1 MEKNI
6 SVIFSK
12 MWLSLRRIPKG
23 MGLYALSLGR
33 DLVGMPFFLCL
44 KRLHLKEKSHI
55 YVLCS
60 KASLRAS
67 FHPAPEFSLVKT
79 PLNLL
84 TLRKSL
90 VTTPPSFSTGETY
103 TCNDRDSFHLSLR
116 SHCVSE
122 NTIFCHFLG
131 EKQTDRNIKEN
142 IEKRKY
148 CLIVSSSRKPYMLC
162 RCRLV
167 YQEKKWGQF
176 ERYSRWQF
184 FLSWRNWLA
193 MTIPLSVST
202 LHFHLPLILTQPPL
216 LDLYITLSLFQLSSP
231 SFVLISACTFYL
243 WL

>member
-1 MEKNI
+1 
-6 SVIFSK
+6 

-79 PLNLL
+79 PLNVL

-103 TCNDRDSFHLSLR
+103 TCNDRDSFHLISLCIR
-116 SHCVSE
+116 EYNFLPFFRGEANWQKHQTKKTLKRE
-122 NTIFCHFLG
+122 NTVL
-131 EKQTDRNIKEN
+131 
-142 IEKRKY
+142 
-148 CLIVSSSRKPYMLC
+148 L
-162 RCRLV
+162 LV
-167 YQEKKWGQF
+167 HREG
-176 ERYSRWQF
+176 
-184 FLSWRNWLA
+184 NH
-193 MTIPLSVST
+193 TC
-202 LHFHLPLILTQPPL
+202 
-216 LDLYITLSLFQLSSP
+216 
-231 SFVLISACTFYL
+231 SADVD
-243 WL
+243 